1 MLRVAFDPSNAT
13 VIYAVLGGF
22 AGTGPPG
29 HVFRTTL
36 TAARWTDISPDL
48 DAPFGALALDGQD
61 TPTTI
66 YVGTDVGGVLRSV
79 DLGATWTVLDD
90 LHFPGAAPT
99 ASTARGS
106 RALICARSPALTTAA
121 GSVGL
126 PGSTEVSSS
135 GACTRRADLA
145 AAASPADPAGLATT
159 TTGAE
164 ENSRDATPPAT
175 TSGAPAST
183 DTVGA
188 GTWVRAVRRT

>member
-1 MLRVAFDPSNAT
+1 M

-99 ASTARGS
+99 GEH
-106 RALICARSPALTTAA
+106 RAWVQGPDLCPQ
-121 GSVGL
+121 
-126 PGSTEVSSS
+126 P
-135 GACTRRADLA
+135 RADHSRRVGRLA
-145 AAASPADPAGLATT
+145 GQHRGQQQRCVYPQGRLGGGRQPGRPGRAGDNDY
-159 TTGAE
+159 GRGGE
-164 ENSRDATPPAT
+164 QS
-175 TSGAPAST
+175 
-183 DTVGA
+183 
-188 GTWVRAVRRT
+188 